1 MFCVLIQNIFK
12 CLTIYKNN
20 YFRLKLSL
28 HVFQSVVRSTKTP
41 SSGENVFAGQG
52 NEKKGLISTSHMDKK
67 GEKGAD
73 LELD

>member
-1 MFCVLIQNIFK
+1 M
-12 CLTIYKNN
+12 
-20 YFRLKLSL
+20 
-28 HVFQSVVRSTKTP
+28 FQSVVRSTKTP

-73 LELD
+73 LSSIPLKHSLTGQ